1 MRVTDYTETSIPV
14 SPDIASTL
22 PRPPAGLIAVK
33 LMEIVHSTQ
42 RPLAYIARSETA
54 AAGIAEAV
62 RMLDADADVVL
73 LPPWDCLPYDRISP
87 SRQCMGRR
95 MDALRVWCQTTRP
108 ALFITSLDAALQRIP
123 PLAVVKRSFFELTSG
138 TRFDEAAF
146 RAFIE
151 MTGYIEDG
159 LVDEPGEVA
168 FRADVI
174 DIFPAGQMLPMR
186 IQLDADQGI
195 AALRTYDPLTQRT
208 VVTRDSM
215 VFGPASEAIPS
226 GAVTGIDGTS
236 SFDVTERGLF
246 QLYGEMQTVFD
257 MLDGVPV
264 ILAPG
269 IDARLETYFDIIRDA
284 QQAEEDLRGH
294 RRSADTSLYL
304 DGREWADRVQGL
316 PSADLA
322 MSARDVLPDFLGAAN
337 PRQTFLAFLK
347 EKQASETVVLAGRG
361 KLFDGLCRRVER
373 ALDVE
378 IAPATRWREVAAAE
392 TGSVLKLDT
401 TLEQGFLDASAQRI
415 VIAAA
420 DVLGRSVD
428 SAVMAGLE
436 EPDLTLGDVV
446 VHEDHGIGILESLE
460 TVEIDGERRDAAR
473 LAYRDGASLLVP
485 MDEFGKLW
493 RYGSTPE
500 AVALDRLHTDAWA
513 RKRAAVARDVRTAA
527 KQLKALAREHQ
538 AKAGAILVP
547 PRAAYA
553 KVCARFPYSLTAD
566 QTAAVDA
573 VLGDLSSGSVMNRLI
588 CGDVGF
594 GKTEIAL
601 RAAAAAA
608 LSGRQ
613 VALVAPTTVLA
624 RQHFGA
630 FERRFAGT
638 GVTVAMLSRVVTPKQ
653 AKAVKAGLA
662 EGAIHIV
669 VATNAVLAKDVAF
682 ADLGLLIVD
691 EEHRFGMRDKQA
703 LKSLAPLL
711 HTLTMSATPIP
722 RTLQAALV
730 GLQDVSLLTTPPM
743 RRRPVRTSLSPADR
757 ATMRVAL
764 MREHRRGGQS
774 FVVAPRIEDLQG
786 IEAMLRDI
794 VPELGIRVAHGKLP
808 AAEMDGIMVGFAD
821 GEGDMLLSTNIIES
835 GLDVP
840 RANTIFIWNAD
851 RFGLAQLHQLRGR
864 VGRGKIQG
872 TAYLLTE
879 SDREVAEDTRRR
891 LATLIE
897 NDRLGSGLAISLG
910 DLDERGGGDIAGD
923 DQCGHMRAI
932 GVSLYQM
939 LLERALGGDT
949 AKAHHDVVLTL
960 GLSGS
965 IPETSV
971 PDATVRLNL
980 HAKLAR
986 VGTIAAIEDFAE
998 EYEDRFGEVPD
1009 EVSLLLRLARLKR
1022 LAARIGAARIDAGP
1036 RAIAITLKKPP
1047 SLKLVAALS
1056 RHQTPTLR
1064 DDRLIYE
1071 CPTVT
1076 ALERLKACET
1086 LLRLNLVRKGSKAAA
1101 RKHSRRSELSGADRG
1116 SSA

>member
-1 MRVTDYTETSIPV
+1 MRVIDYTETTIPSSSDRS
-14 SPDIASTL
+14 SPL
-22 PRPPAGLIAVK
+22 QRQPAGLIAVK
-33 LMEIVHSTQ
+33 LMEKVQSSRQ
-42 RPLAYIARSETA
+42 PLTYIARSETA
-54 AAGIAEAV
+54 ATSITNALLS
-62 RMLDADADVVL
+62 LDPDFDVVF

-95 MDALRVWCQTTRP
+95 MDALRVWCQSSRP
-108 ALFITSLDAALQRIP
+108 ALFITSLDAALQKIP
-123 PLAVVKRSFFELTSG
+123 PLDIVKRSFFELQTS
-138 TRFDEAAF
+138 THFDETAF

-174 DIFPAGQMLPMR
+174 DIFPAGQLLPMR
-186 IQLDADQGI
+186 IHLDADQRI
-195 AALRTYDPLTQRT
+195 AALRTYDPMTQRT

-226 GAVTGIDGTS
+226 GEVTGIDGTS
-236 SFDVTERGLF
+236 SFGVTERGLF
-246 QLYGEMQTVFD
+246 QLYGEMHTIFD
-257 MLDGVPV
+257 VLDGVPV
-264 ILAPG
+264 IMAPD
-269 IDARLETYFDIIRDA
+269 IDARLDRYLDIIRDA
-284 QQAEEDLRGH
+284 QQAEQDLRGN
-294 RRSADTSLYL
+294 RRSAETSLYL
-304 DGREWADRVQGL
+304 ERDEWIGIVQSL
-316 PSADLA
+316 PSADLPI
-322 MSARDVLPDFLGAAN
+322 SAQDALPDFLSEPH
-337 PRQTFLAFLK
+337 PRNAFLTSLE
-347 EKQASETVVLAGRG
+347 EKDAASTVVLAGQG
-361 KLFDGLCRRVER
+361 KPFERLCRRVER
-373 ALDVE
+373 ALDMDIITVTHWSE
-378 IAPATRWREVAAAE
+378 VLAAGAGRVLRLDAP
-392 TGSVLKLDT
+392 
-401 TLEQGFLDASAQRI
+401 LEEGFIDASAHRI
-415 VIAAA
+415 VIAAT
-420 DVLGRSVD
+420 DVFGHSVD
-428 SAVMAGLE
+428 PASMRGLE

-446 VHEDHGIGILESLE
+446 VHEDHGVGILEKLE
-460 TVEIDGERRDAAR
+460 TVEVDGEQRDAAR

-485 MDEFGKLW
+485 MEEFGKLW

-500 AVALDRLHTDAWA
+500 AVSLDRLHTDAWA
-513 RKRAAVARDVRTAA
+513 KRRAMIARNVRTAA
-527 KQLKALAREHQ
+527 KHLKERAREQ
-538 AKAGAILVP
+538 QVKTGAILVP
-547 PRAAYA
+547 PRAAYG
-553 KVCARFPYSLTAD
+553 KICARFPYTLTSD
-566 QTAAVDA
+566 QTAAIDA
-573 VLGDLSSGSVMNRLI
+573 VLGDLASGSVMNRLI

-613 VALVAPTTVLA
+613 VALVAPTTVLT

-638 GVTVAMLSRVVTPKQ
+638 GLKVAMLSRVVSEKE

-662 EGAIHIV
+662 SGEIDIV
-669 VATNAVLAKDVAF
+669 VATHAVLAKDIAF
-682 ADLGLLIVD
+682 ANLGLLIVD
-691 EEHRFGMRDKQA
+691 EEHRFGTRDKQA

-743 RRRPVRTSLSPADR
+743 RRRPVRTVMSPADR

-774 FVVAPRIEDLQG
+774 FVVAPQIDDLEGLQ
-786 IEAMLRDI
+786 AMLSDV

-808 AAEMDGIMVGFAD
+808 AAEMDDIMVGFA
-821 GEGDMLLSTNIIES
+821 EGDGDVLLSTNIIES

-840 RANTIFIWNAD
+840 RANTIFIWRAD

-879 SDREVAEDTRRR
+879 PDAEMADETRRR
-891 LATLIE
+891 LATLVE
-897 NDRLGSGLAISLG
+897 NDRLGSGLAISFG
-910 DLDERGGGDIAGD
+910 DLDQRGGGDIAGD
-923 DQCGHMRAI
+923 DQAGHMRAI

-939 LLERALGGDT
+939 LLERALGGSST
-949 AKAHHDVVLTL
+949 KAHHDIVLNL

-965 IPETSV
+965 VPDTSV

-986 VGTIAAIEDFAE
+986 ARTMADINDFTE
-998 EYEDRFGEVPD
+998 EYEDRFGDIPD
-1009 EVSLLLRLARLKR
+1009 EVSLLLRLAKLKR
-1022 LAARIGAARIDAGP
+1022 KAARIGASKIDAGP
-1036 RAIAITLKKPP
+1036 RAIAISLRKPP
-1047 SLKLVAALS
+1047 SAKLVAALS
-1056 RHQTPTLR
+1056 KHHKPTLR

-1071 CPTVT
+1071 YATESPM
-1076 ALERLKACET
+1076 ERLKVCE
-1086 LLRLNLVRKGSKAAA
+1086 LLLGKVMAVR
-1101 RKHSRRSELSGADRG
+1101 SRRQSMASPRES
-1116 SSA
+1116 